1 MGFDKQTIRDISVDN
16 KTILVR
22 TDYNV
27 PISSSGAISDDL
39 RIRASLPTLKYLLK
53 HNCKIIIISHLG
65 RPDGKP
71 NPKYTLLPVA
81 KRLGELLGIKI
92 DFISDCIGDKITNA
106 VKKLKPG
113 QILMLENVRFYPGE
127 TANDIN
133 FARAIADSTGAR
145 YFVQDGFGV
154 VHRAHATTSAI
165 THFIPSVAGF
175 LLEKE
180 VIALSE
186 AIDGEKRPLV
196 AVLGGAKVSDKISVI
211 EKLV

>member
-27 PISSSGAISDDL
+27 PINSSGAISDDL

-81 KRLGELLGIKI
+81 KRL
-92 DFISDCIGDKITNA
+92 
-106 VKKLKPG
+106 V
-113 QILMLENVRFYPGE
+113 
-127 TANDIN
+127 
-133 FARAIADSTGAR
+133 
-145 YFVQDGFGV
+145 
-154 VHRAHATTSAI
+154 
-165 THFIPSVAGF
+165 
-175 LLEKE
+175 
-180 VIALSE
+180 
-186 AIDGEKRPLV
+186 
-196 AVLGGAKVSDKISVI
+196 
-211 EKLV
+211 